1 MTLPWMAA
9 KILLRPV
16 AELRAH
22 PGNARVHGAA
32 QIGQIKAS
40 MLAFGFT
47 NPLLVDEA
55 GVLIAGHG
63 RLEAAVALGIEKVPT
78 IVLRHLSAAQKEAL
92 RLADNRIAENATWD
106 HALLRDALAAVQA
119 APDLD
124 LGALGFSA
132 TELDDI
138 LAAAGDAVSD
148 GDAPEALSAPAVQG
162 SGDGAAATEEAAA
175 EDDPADA
182 EPAPP
187 RQAVA
192 RVGDIWRL
200 GEHRLACGDS
210 TNAAT
215 IARVMGP
222 DRAALLFTSPPYGN
236 QRDYTTGG
244 VSDWDALMQGVFAHL
259 DMALARD
266 AQVLVNL
273 GLIHRDNEWQPYW
286 SGWLDWMRAQGWRRF
301 GLYAW
306 DQGPGLPGDWN
317 GRLSPAFELLFH
329 FNREARRPNK
339 IIPCRWAGH
348 VNSEKGGL
356 RAKDGTVGEWQ
367 HAGQG
372 VQETRI
378 PDSVLRITRHKARG
392 IETEHPAVFPVALP
406 EFLMRAYADEG
417 DIVFEPFAGAGTSII
432 AGQRTGRRVRAIE
445 LAPAYVDL
453 AIARWR
459 MLHPELPVILDDSG
473 HGIGPDYDAVA
484 AARAGEAAA
493 DAA

>member
-9 KILLRPV
+9 KIVLRPV
-16 AELRAH
+16 AELRPHA
-22 PGNARVHGAA
+22 GNARVHSPA
-32 QIGQIKAS
+32 QLEQIKAS

-63 RLEAAVALGIEKVPT
+63 RLEAAAALGMAKVPV

-106 HALLRDALAAVQA
+106 QALLRDALASVQA
-119 APDLD
+119 ADIDLS
-124 LGALGFSA
+124 ALGFSA
-132 TELDDI
+132 AELADI

-148 GDAPEALSAPAVQG
+148 GDAPEAMSATDAEGGGTP
-162 SGDGAAATEEAAA
+162 GAAATEDAPA
-175 EDDPADA
+175 DDPADA
-182 EPAPP
+182 DPEPP
-187 RQAVA
+187 RQAVT
-192 RVGDIWRL
+192 RPGDLWLL
-200 GEHRLACGDS
+200 GEHRLLCGDS
-210 TNAAT
+210 TDAAAV
-215 IARVMGP
+215 ARVMGP

-244 VSDWDALMQGVFAHL
+244 VSDWDALMQGVFQHL
-259 DMALARD
+259 DLAMRPD
-266 AQVLVNL
+266 GQVLVNL
-273 GLIHRDNEWQPYW
+273 GLIHRENEGQPYW
-286 SGWLDWMRAQGWRRF
+286 SGWLDWMRGRGWRRF
-301 GLYAW
+301 GLYTW

-317 GRLSPAFELLFH
+317 GRLAPAFELLFH

-356 RAKDGTVGEWQ
+356 RGKDGTVGDWQ

-378 PDSVLRITRHKARG
+378 PDNVLRITRHKARG

-406 EFLMRAYADEG
+406 DFLLRAYADAS
-417 DIVFEPFAGAGTSII
+417 DVVFEPFGGAGTTII
-432 AGQRTGRRVRAIE
+432 AGQRTGRLVRAIE

-453 AIARWR
+453 AVARWR
-459 MLHPELPVILDDSG
+459 MLHPDLPVTLADDG
-473 HGIGPDYDAVA
+473 RDFEAVA
-484 AARAGEAAA
+484 AARVGVTA

>member
-9 KILLRPV
+9 RIQLRPV
-16 AELRAH
+16 AELRAY

-32 QIGQIKAS
+32 QIEQIKAS

-63 RLEAAVALGIEKVPT
+63 RLEAALALGIARVPT

-106 HALLRDALAAVQA
+106 QALLRDALAALQV
-119 APDLD
+119 APDID
-124 LGALGFSA
+124 LAALGFSA
-132 TELDDI
+132 AELDDI
-138 LAAAGDAVSD
+138 LAAAGEAVPGD
-148 GDAPEALSAPAVQG
+148 DAPDVLPVPVVQG
-162 SGDGAAATEEAAA
+162 SGNSAAGTE
-175 EDDPADA
+175 EDDPA
-182 EPAPP
+182 EPDPP
-187 RQAVA
+187 RQTVT
-192 RVGDIWRL
+192 RPGDLWLL
-200 GEHRLACGDS
+200 GEHRLLCGDS
-210 TNAAT
+210 TDAAS
-215 IARVMGP
+215 ISCVMGS
-222 DRAALLFTSPPYGN
+222 DRAVLLFTSPPYGS
-236 QRDYTTGG
+236 QRDYATGG
-244 VSDWDALMQGVFAHL
+244 VSDWDALMHGVFQHL
-259 DMALARD
+259 PAILTENGQA
-266 AQVLVNL
+266 LVNL
-273 GLIHRDNEWQPYW
+273 GLIHREGEWQPYW
-286 SGWLDWMRAQGWRRF
+286 QGWLDWMRTQGWRRF

-317 GRLSPAFELLFH
+317 GRLAPAFELIFH

-406 EFLMRAYADEG
+406 DFLMRAYADEG
-417 DIVFEPFAGAGTSII
+417 DVVFEPFAGSGTTIL

-459 MLHPELPVILDDSG
+459 MLHPDLPVTLAEDG
-473 HGIGPDYDAVA
+473 RGYDAIA
-484 AARAGEAAA
+484 ASHAEALS

>member
-9 KILLRPV
+9 KIVLRPV

-22 PGNARVHGAA
+22 PGNARVHSAE
-32 QIGQIKAS
+32 QLEQIKAS

-47 NPLLVDEA
+47 SPLLVDEA

-106 HALLRDALAAVQA
+106 QALLRDALAAAQA
-119 APDLD
+119 ATDLD
-124 LGALGFSA
+124 LAALGFSA
-132 TELDDI
+132 AELDDI

-162 SGDGAAATEEAAA
+162 GGAGAAATEEAAA

-182 EPAPP
+182 EPDPP
-187 RQAVA
+187 RQAVT
-192 RVGDIWRL
+192 RPGDLWLL
-200 GEHRLACGDS
+200 GAHRLLCGDS
-210 TNAAT
+210 TDAAT
-215 IARVMGP
+215 VARVMGD
-222 DRAALLFTSPPYGN
+222 DRATLLFTSPPYGN

-244 VSDWDALMQGVFAHL
+244 VTDWDALMQGVFQHL
-259 DMALARD
+259 DTAMRPD
-266 AQVLVNL
+266 GQVLVNL

-286 SGWLDWMRAQGWRRF
+286 AAWLDWMRARSWRRF

-317 GRLSPAFELLFH
+317 GRLAPAFEFVFH
-329 FNREARRPNK
+329 FNRQARQANKIVPCKWAGTPNK
-339 IIPCRWAGH
+339 G
-348 VNSEKGGL
+348 SGL
-356 RAKDGTVGEWQ
+356 RAADGTISEYQ
-367 HAGQG
+367 HAGLP
-372 VQETRI
+372 VQDFRI
-378 PDSVLRITRHKARG
+378 PDNVLRLTRHKGRG
-392 IETEHPAVFPVALP
+392 IETDHPAVFPVVLP
-406 EFLMRAYADEG
+406 EFLMRAYTDEG
-417 DIVFEPFAGAGTSII
+417 DVVFEPFGGSGTTIL
-432 AGQRTGRRVRAIE
+432 AGQRTRRAVRAIE

-453 AIARWR
+453 AVARWR
-459 MLHPELPVILDDSG
+459 VLHPDLAVTLADDG
-473 HGIGPDYDAVA
+473 RDYDAVA
-484 AARAGEAAA
+484 AARTEVTS

>member
-22 PGNARVHGAA
+22 PGNARVHGTA
-32 QIGQIKAS
+32 QIEQIKAS

-63 RLEAAVALGIEKVPT
+63 RLEAAVALGIERVPT

-92 RLADNRIAENATWD
+92 RLADNRIAENASWD
-106 HALLRDALAAVQA
+106 QTLLREALAAVRA

-124 LGALGFSA
+124 LASLGFSA
-132 TELDDI
+132 AELDEI
-138 LAAAGDAVSD
+138 LAAAGEAVSD
-148 GDAPEALSAPAVQG
+148 GDAPEVLSAPAVQG
-162 SGDGAAATEEAAA
+162 GGDGAAETEAAA
-175 EDDPADA
+175 EDDPADLA
-182 EPAPP
+182 PDPP

-192 RVGDIWRL
+192 RPGDLWLL
-200 GEHRLACGDS
+200 GEHRLLCGDS
-210 TNAAT
+210 TDAASV
-215 IARVMGP
+215 ARVMAG
-222 DRAALLFTSPPYGN
+222 DQAALLFTSPPYGN

-244 VSDWDALMQGVFAHL
+244 VSDWDALMQGVFQHL
-259 DMALARD
+259 DAAMRPD
-266 AQVLVNL
+266 GQVLVNL

-286 SGWLDWMRAQGWRRF
+286 SAWLDWMRARGWRRF

-317 GRLSPAFELLFH
+317 GRLAPAFEFVFH
-329 FNREARRPNK
+329 FNRQARQANKIVPCKWAGTPNK
-339 IIPCRWAGH
+339 G
-348 VNSEKGGL
+348 SGL
-356 RAKDGTVGEWQ
+356 RAADGTISEYQ
-367 HAGQG
+367 HAGLP
-372 VQETRI
+372 VQDFRI
-378 PDSVLRITRHKARG
+378 PDNVLRLTRHKGRG

-406 EFLMRAYADEG
+406 EFLMRAYTDEG
-417 DIVFEPFAGAGTSII
+417 EVVFEPFCGSGTTIL

-453 AIARWR
+453 AVARWR
-459 MLHPELPVILDDSG
+459 LLHPDLPVTLAEDG
-473 HGIGPDYDAVA
+473 RDYDAVA
-484 AARAGEAAA
+484 AARAEALA